1 MSEGCCSDLS
11 EGQTGQTEPSMVGIV
26 RRQSSSSPER
36 NMWRRKAAVCAMAFV
51 LALMAAS
58 FSDQTKESE
67 LSSLD
72 PLSERAIH
80 QREEELAEKLYSA
93 EAEEAKVL

>member
-1 MSEGCCSDLS
+1 
-11 EGQTGQTEPSMVGIV
+11 
-26 RRQSSSSPER
+26 
-36 NMWRRKAAVCAMAFV
+36 
-51 LALMAAS
+51 MAAT